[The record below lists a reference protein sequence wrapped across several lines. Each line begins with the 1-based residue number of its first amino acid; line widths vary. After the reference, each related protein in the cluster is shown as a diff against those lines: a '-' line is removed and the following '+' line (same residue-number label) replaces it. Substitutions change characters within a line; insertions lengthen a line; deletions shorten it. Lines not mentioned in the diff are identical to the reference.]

1 MLAHAAGQD
10 RSLRLS
16 GEEIAELS
24 ALYRAICFDL
34 SLVQSRDWGTSM
46 SRYLN
51 GLVAEGH
58 NCLYR
63 SQPGSWGAIIRFLFQ
78 EFPRLLRANFVYFWI
93 SCALFVI
100 PGVVCGFVVA
110 RDTSQASRLLSGSN
124 LAMFEEMY
132 SREIGA
138 RGDDSSSVSSGAESA
153 MAGFYVQHNVG
164 IAFKCF
170 ALGVFAG
177 IGTAKEL
184 VFNSIVLGT
193 VTGFLIGRGHSAHF
207 FEFVISHSSF
217 ELTAIVVAGAAGLI
231 MGHALVHPGQVS
243 RGEALRL
250 RGLDAVKLALGAGF
264 MLCVA
269 ALIEGFWSP
278 SVIPRGVKMTGGAF
292 FWILVILYLGLAGR
306 TRRSRTTVASTE
318 RAS

>member
-1 MLAHAAGQD
+1 
-10 RSLRLS
+10 
-16 GEEIAELS
+16 
-24 ALYRAICFDL
+24 
-34 SLVQSRDWGTSM
+34 
-46 SRYLN
+46 
-51 GLVAEGH
+51 
-58 NCLYR
+58 
-63 SQPGSWGAIIRFLFQ
+63 
-78 EFPRLLRANFVYFWI
+78 
-93 SCALFVI
+93 
-100 PGVVCGFVVA
+100 
-110 RDTSQASRLLSGSN
+110 
-124 LAMFEEMY
+124 
-132 SREIGA
+132 
-138 RGDDSSSVSSGAESA
+138 